1 MEMNVSSLKL
11 IKLILFAT
19 LSTTALAQSGT
30 PDLSLAQASHH
41 WQVALANQAYCQG
54 LDAANYTPLFTEKRQ
69 QWEIAIKRQYLLN
82 QSMLKFMTQNKA
94 APFANL
100 IELSTAKLSYSDAE
114 LSQIRLPSGWQELES
129 GQPLLSQI
137 EQRFQA
143 TDKDSKHAACLA
155 ALQKTGLPSLL
166 ALPE

>member
-11 IKLILFAT
+11 IKLILFST

-54 LDAANYTPLFTEKRQ
+54 LDAANYAPLFTEKRQ
-69 QWEIAIKRQYLLN
+69 QWEIDIKRQYLLN

-129 GQPLLSQI
+129 GRPLLSQI